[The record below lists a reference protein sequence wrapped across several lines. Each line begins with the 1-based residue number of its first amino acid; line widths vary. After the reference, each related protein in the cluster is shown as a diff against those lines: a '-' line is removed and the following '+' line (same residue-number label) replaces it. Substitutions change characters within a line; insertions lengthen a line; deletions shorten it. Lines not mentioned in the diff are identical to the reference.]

1 MKNNNINGTRIAAT
15 AVLAVIATLLYT
27 VQGDY
32 CYINEFRDC
41 EKCSGIDFRV
51 EFFYGCGVSISGST
65 VRMYNDKQNNTQQRA
80 HM

>member
-1 MKNNNINGTRIAAT
+1 MTNNKDNGTRTVVA
-15 AVLAVIATLLYT
+15 AVLTVIATLLCT

-32 CYINEFRDC
+32 CHVSEFRDC

-65 VRMYNDKQNNTQQRA
+65 VRMYNKQQWHNKVQWQ
-80 HM
+80 